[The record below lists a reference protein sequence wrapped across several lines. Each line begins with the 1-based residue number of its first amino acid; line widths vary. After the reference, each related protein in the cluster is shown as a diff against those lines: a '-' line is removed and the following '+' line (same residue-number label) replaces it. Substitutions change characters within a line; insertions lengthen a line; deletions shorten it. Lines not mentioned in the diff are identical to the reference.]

1 MHPGGL
7 FGVIQNCGGGV
18 LPSGGTI
25 PVVDVPIEPV
35 PVLPVPDV
43 GLDEPNPPGW
53 KGGTVGAGV
62 VGFELPRLPG
72 WNGGTDAEE
81 TTGGTTSIS
90 ESIHEPRPLNCSRV
104 PSERT
109 ITRRL
114 SAPRQS

>member
-1 MHPGGL
+1 MHTGGL

-53 KGGTVGAGV
+53 KGGT
-62 VGFELPRLPG
+62 
-72 WNGGTDAEE
+72 DAEE

-109 ITRRL
+109 ITGRL